1 MVIDAGGSDLA
12 VVSTHLQPPPGG
24 GPVTQAR
31 EVARSPG
38 SSPATARWSSAGT
51 STPSRATRRSRS
63 CSTARVWWTVSP
75 PSRPLPTSPADAPDE
90 QIDHLLVSP
99 DIQVTDVAAPR
110 TTASDHLPVAA
121 TLTVV

>member
-1 MVIDAGGSDLA
+1 MLV
-12 VVSTHLQPPPGG
+12 
-24 GPVTQAR
+24 
-31 EVARSPG
+31 
-38 SSPATARWSSAGT
+38 WS
-51 STPSRATRRSRS
+51 
-63 CSTARVWWTVSP
+63 TVSRRAGRCP
-75 PSRPLPTSPADAPDE
+75 RQPADAPDE